1 MSNTSNSG
9 EMVEC
14 PNLAG
19 DPVLKPVTSR
29 KSILG
34 SGLPIIRHLPS
45 RDQRLIGPWCFL
57 DHIGPTRL
65 AEDNGVDVGT
75 HPHIGLQTVTWL
87 FEGALLHKDS
97 LGYEQEIRPGQLNL
111 MTAGHGICHSEES
124 PDGFS
129 GPMHGLQFWIALPAE
144 HEDTEPAFAH
154 HTNLPRWNQD
164 GADITLVVG
173 ELAGYRSP
181 ARVFSPLTG
190 ADILAEQACTLTLPV
205 PATFELG
212 LCINEGSANVDGE
225 TLEAGELYYLG
236 CGRHNLTLELDAQ
249 SRVMLLGGE
258 PLGQPVLLWW
268 NFVGRDQ
275 ARLEDAVADWEQ
287 WPNERFGDVSA
298 YQGKPLKAPAL
309 DAKVKLK

>member
-1 MSNTSNSG
+1 MSNTNASG

-14 PNLAG
+14 PNQAG
-19 DPVLKPVTSR
+19 QPTLKAVASR
-29 KSILG
+29 KSLLG
-34 SGLPIIRHLPS
+34 NGLPIIRHLPS

-57 DHIGPTRL
+57 DHIGPTSL
-65 AEDNGVDVGT
+65 AADNGVDVGT

-144 HEDTEPAFAH
+144 HEDTDPAFSH
-154 HTNLPRWNQD
+154 HTDLPQWNQD

-173 ELAGYRSP
+173 ELAGQRSP
-181 ARVFSPLTG
+181 ARVFSPLVG
-190 ADILAEQACTLTLPV
+190 ADIIARDACTLTLPL
-205 PATFELG
+205 PTGFELG
-212 LCINEGSANVDGE
+212 LCINEGSVDVDGD
-225 TLEAGELYYLG
+225 TLTAGSLYYLG
-236 CGRHNLTLELDAQ
+236 CGRDHLTIHLGSN
-249 SRVMLLGGE
+249 SRAMLLGGE

-275 ARLEDAVADWEQ
+275 ERLESAVADWEQ
-287 WPNERFGDVSA
+287 FPNDRFGDVAA
-298 YQGKPLKAPAL
+298 YQGGPLKAPAM
-309 DAKVKLK
+309 DARMKIK